1 MWLDKFKRML
11 RDERNYPLLMIF
23 FALVV
28 LIIFTIFKYARE
40 EYLLNEINNIYLE
53 YEYEK
58 AKALK
63 SDLEYYRKAVREM
76 ERQEKDMD
84 NARK

>member
-28 LIIFTIFKYARE
+28 LIIFTIFKYVRE

>member
-11 RDERNYPLLMIF
+11 RDERNHPLLMIF

-28 LIIFTIFKYARE
+28 LIIFTIFKYVRE

>member
-23 FALVV
+23 FSLAVLV
-28 LIIFTIFKYARE
+28 IFTIFKYARE

-53 YEYEK
+53 VEYER

-63 SDLEYYRKAVREM
+63 SDLEYYKKAVKEI
-76 ERQEKDMD
+76 ERQEKEGL
-84 NARK
+84 NAK

>member
-1 MWLDKFKRML
+1 MWLDKFKKML

-28 LIIFTIFKYARE
+28 LVIFTIFKYARE

-53 YEYEK
+53 VEYER

-63 SDLEYYRKAVREM
+63 SDLEYYKKAVKEM
-76 ERQEKDMD
+76 ERQEREGL
-84 NARK
+84 NAK

>member
-11 RDERNYPLLMIF
+11 RDERNYPLLLIF
-23 FALVV
+23 FSLVV

-63 SDLEYYRKAVREM
+63 FDLEYYKKAVREM

>member
-28 LIIFTIFKYARE
+28 LIIFTIFKYVRE
-40 EYLLNEINNIYLE
+40 EYLLSEINNIYLE

>member
-23 FALVV
+23 FALAV
-28 LIIFTIFKYARE
+28 LVIFTIFKYVRE

-58 AKALK
+58 ANALK
-63 SDLEYYRKAVREM
+63 SDLEYYRKAVKEI
-76 ERQEKDMD
+76 ERQEKEGS
-84 NARK
+84 NAK

>member
-23 FALVV
+23 FALAV
-28 LIIFTIFKYARE
+28 LVIFTIFKYVCE

-63 SDLEYYRKAVREM
+63 SDLEYYRKAVKEI
-76 ERQEKDMD
+76 ERQEKEGS
-84 NARK
+84 NAK

>member
-28 LIIFTIFKYARE
+28 LVIFTIFKYARE

-53 YEYEK
+53 VEYER

-63 SDLEYYRKAVREM
+63 SDLEYYKKAVKEI
-76 ERQEKDMD
+76 ERQEKEGL
-84 NARK
+84 NAK